1 VIFRRILALPP
12 WVIRGIFT
20 LINLMI
26 IIDLSQY
33 LFEKQ
38 VIIMEEP
45 AHLQAGS
52 CALMVVDIQER
63 LMPVISGREEV
74 ARNSALLMKAAR
86 VMKIPVVATTQYAA
100 RIGELLPAV
109 KAELGDVVPF
119 DKLEFDCFANQVI
132 KKKVKSL
139 PQEINTLIIC
149 GVETHICVYQTVL
162 GALQEGYRVW
172 VPADAVSSRTVGNYE
187 TGLARIK
194 ELGAVVGNTEMI
206 IYELLHRAGTPEFK
220 ELLPHL
226 K

>member
-1 VIFRRILALPP
+1 
-12 WVIRGIFT
+12 
-20 LINLMI
+20 MI

-162 GALQEGYRVW
+162 GPCRKVTGYGFRPMPYRQGRW
-172 VPADAVSSRTVGNYE
+172 VITKRDLP
-187 TGLARIK
+187 GLKNLA
-194 ELGAVVGNTEMI
+194 
-206 IYELLHRAGTPEFK
+206 P
-220 ELLPHL
+220 
-226 K
+226 